1 MNWVARRFGWAEGSH
16 RGPTSNR
23 LQVEEKLRARA
34 CAPVVCSECCCG
46 KRGGK
51 AREVGSFSAPPGS
64 SDSALCVCVFVCV
77 CVCVS
82 PPPLHWAALRASLA
96 TRARYAWRYVHTTH
110 TAPSACSSE
119 ARLFFFLRYFC
130 LEYRLDSLSLSSLF
144 AYLFERARAR
154 GRERRAHPPPLLF
167 LFPIQLFSLSLSVP
181 SFHIYVH
188 TKTPNFVGWL

>member
-1 MNWVARRFGWAEGSH
+1 MRVHVRLWCVVSAAAGSVA
-16 RGPTSNR
+16 
-23 LQVEEKLRARA
+23 
-34 CAPVVCSECCCG
+34 G
-46 KRGGK
+46 KRGK
-51 AREVGSFSAPPGS
+51 LAA
-64 SDSALCVCVFVCV
+64 SALLRAPLIRRCVFVCLCV